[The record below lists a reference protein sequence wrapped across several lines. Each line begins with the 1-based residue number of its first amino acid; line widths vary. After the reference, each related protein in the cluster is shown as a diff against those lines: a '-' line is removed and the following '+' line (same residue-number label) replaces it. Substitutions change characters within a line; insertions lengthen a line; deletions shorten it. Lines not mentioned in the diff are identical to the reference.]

1 MIMKA
6 IGVEYPALGI
16 FGVVGMQYNMQS
28 WDMPNWDGTFEKKSQ
43 FGLNLGL
50 GVKYNV
56 QNVVGKPVEI
66 DLRFTQGVF
75 LMPDVKDSEGDPLS
89 TKSGKYNH
97 TENGLLLGIAYPF

>member
-1 MIMKA
+1 MKA

-28 WDMPNWDGTFEKKSQ
+28 WDMPNWVGTFDKQSQ

-50 GVKYNV
+50 GVKYNM
-56 QNVVGKPVEI
+56 QSVVGKPVEI
-66 DLRFTQGVF
+66 DLRFMQGVF

-89 TKSGKYNH
+89 TKGGKYHH